1 MKSDISLLPQAS
13 GVGEVLNISPEIL
26 NVSTDGNK
34 LLKLGDVNFSRYSNV
49 VITGK
54 KHLCKLTLTQV

>member
-49 VITGK
+49 VITG
-54 KHLCKLTLTQV
+54 